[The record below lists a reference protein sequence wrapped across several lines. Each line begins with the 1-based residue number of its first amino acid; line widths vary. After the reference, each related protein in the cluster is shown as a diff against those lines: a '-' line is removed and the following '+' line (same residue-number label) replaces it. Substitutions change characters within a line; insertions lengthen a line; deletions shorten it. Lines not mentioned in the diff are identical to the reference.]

1 MCNPMIIAVVGTV
14 LQAYQTNQQGKAA
27 AAQLDHQGDVAEF
40 NGRIGENNAVAAKQ
54 AAEYEADLFDEG
66 VRRRLATNRTLTA
79 KSGVVINTGSAD
91 LVQTDS
97 LENAALERLA
107 ILYNGQVNA
116 NAALTGAAND
126 RFQGAAARA
135 NAKAARVAGRIN
147 TGVSI
152 ANSAFTMQQQGLLSS
167 W

>member
-1 MCNPMIIAVVGTV
+1 MCSPTLISTGVAVVGTV

-97 LENAALERLA
+97 LEKAER
-107 ILYNGQVNA
+107 
-116 NAALTGAAND
+116 T
-126 RFQGAAARA
+126 
-135 NAKAARVAGRIN
+135 AGRIN